1 MMTLPHNESYTSTH
15 RIQQHHFPPQN
26 FSRPHQ
32 HPSQDSIHSTNS
44 FSLSNG
50 GLAGGSGG
58 VNGVG
63 PGLKNSILNG
73 SPSTISTSTTATS
86 RMSSTGSN
94 TTPDRDSRL
103 APGTGSAVRVVPTV
117 ESSYSPN
124 GAAFDPLSVSTSAPN
139 GVPVPR
145 GSPALPLNS
154 NAQSP
159 MSSSTTK
166 SSALLTTPHPPVNPS
181 RFSNPFPGSGAS
193 GTQISTQLSQTL
205 PATTTIR
212 HRHTLQVPKA
222 HAGRTT
228 TPAGSSSDA
237 TASGRFSPTQA
248 APRRASISLGRRG
261 TRSVHSDMHIDEIPQ
276 DEDAI
281 RWAETIKAKRAS
293 KRRKQEEDLD
303 DDKVM
308 VGTKVDQNHVNWIT
322 AYNMLTGIRFVVSRV
337 NAKMDR
343 PLTDLDFDAKN
354 KFSFDM

>member
-15 RIQQHHFPPQN
+15 HIEHHHFPPQN

-32 HPSQDSIHSTNS
+32 HPSQDSTHSANS

-50 GLAGGSGG
+50 GSTGGSGG
-58 VNGVG
+58 VKGISL
-63 PGLKNSILNG
+63 GLKDSNNILNG
-73 SPSTISTSTTATS
+73 RPSTLSASTTATPK
-86 RMSSTGSN
+86 MSSS
-94 TTPDRDSRL
+94 TTAPDRDNKPAS
-103 APGTGSAVRVVPTV
+103 GSGLGVRVVPTV
-117 ESSYSPN
+117 ESSYFPN
-124 GAAFDPLSVSTSAPN
+124 GTVHDPLSTSTSISAPN
-139 GVPVPR
+139 GVPHQSVLP
-145 GSPALPLNS
+145 PLNNS
-154 NAQSP
+154 AQSP
-159 MSSSTTK
+159 MSSLTSK
-166 SSALLTTPHPPVNPS
+166 PPALLTTPSSAVNSS
-181 RFSNPFPGSGAS
+181 RFSSPFPGS

-205 PATTTIR
+205 PVTTTIR
-212 HRHTLQVPKA
+212 HRHTLQVPKS
-222 HAGRTT
+222 HPGRQTT
-228 TPAGSSSDA
+228 GGSSSDA
-237 TASGRFSPTQA
+237 ISSGLSPTQG
-248 APRRASISLGRRG
+248 APRRASMSLGRRG

-276 DEDAI
+276 DEDAM

-293 KRRKQEEDLD
+293 KRRRQEEDLD